1 MLTYEELFALFTS
14 REIELEKLEE
24 SALDEASGYGRSFAR
39 SGGVAEAVA
48 ETLKEKEITFDLKP
62 IPCSGIAAC
71 ETALLKLKLGRLEGN
86 FIEGM
91 ACEGGCVQG
100 AGCLVRSPRNKLDVE
115 KHVKEA
121 EGRTVLAAVNAAK
134 SGETPEKKSEQ
145 KQPAGKA

>member
-1 MLTYEELFALFTS
+1 M
-14 REIELEKLEE
+14 
-24 SALDEASGYGRSFAR
+24 
-39 SGGVAEAVA
+39 
-48 ETLKEKEITFDLKP
+48 KEKEITFDLKP

-71 ETALLKLKLGRLEGN
+71 ETALLKLKLGRLEGK

-134 SGETPEKKSEQ
+134 SGETPEKKPEQ